1 MRNYR
6 TVFTCFLATLLAV
19 LVAGCGQETVT
30 IPGVVSVTPAQG
42 ATNVAVNATI
52 SATFSQKMSATSING
67 TTFTLAG
74 PGGTAVAGT
83 TVTLDATGK
92 IATLVGATLV
102 PSTTYTATITTGA
115 ATPGGA
121 ELIGNYTWS
130 FTTMAQGIPAVQS
143 VTPMQGTASVL
154 VNAPITAT
162 FNMAMSSASLNT
174 AFTVAGP
181 GGVALTGTTV
191 TLDSTGMIAT
201 LVGATLAYGTTYT
214 ATITT
219 GAMDPAGTPLVANYI
234 WSFTTIAAIP
244 PVVPS
249 VMSVTPAQGAANV
262 SVNTLITA
270 TFSTAMNTGSISNTT
285 FTVLAPG
292 NVAVTGAVTLSAD
305 GMVAT
310 FMPTGGAL
318 ANSTTYTATITTGA
332 MSTASVPLVGAYV
345 WTFTTITPQPAVVAT
360 VPANTATGVPV
371 AQVLSARF
379 NEAMNCATLK
389 SPATTFTLTGPG
401 ATPVTGTIA
410 CTGAVASFTPNADL
424 AFNTVYTAMIS
435 TGAQDPAGTPLAGVF
450 TWTFSTIA
458 APPLPPTVIS
468 TVPRNLAVNV
478 PVNQALT
485 ATFSEAMD
493 AETINS
499 ATFLL
504 VQTSVPGTPING
516 VITYVAAG
524 SVAKFVPNAPLTP
537 STNYT
542 ATITSDA
549 MDLNDDAGVTTFTWT
564 FTTAAG
570 PITIPPT
577 VISTVPVTSPEDMT
591 VPLNQAVSAVFSE
604 AMDPATISSANFMLT
619 GPGATLVPGLV
630 AYAAV
635 GDTLVFIPSSDLI
648 ANTTY
653 TATITTGV
661 QDLAGDPMASK
672 YVWTFM
678 TGTAV
683 VAVSPE
689 LVSTNPASAATNV
702 PLNQAVSAVFSEAMD
717 PLTLTTTTF
726 QLKQGGN
733 LIQATITY
741 DAVNFIAT
749 LTPKL
754 PLTASTTYTATV
766 TDGATDL
773 AGNPLGNTGV
783 PNPWTFTTGAAVVP
797 PPIVLGPTIALFGGF
812 GGGSGMTNMGTSTIV
827 NGDIGTTGTS
837 TLITGFHDDTV
848 MVGGLPQCIY
858 TETGSNKGL
867 VTGEIYTNTPPPT
880 VGCTTEGT
888 ATTDATA
895 TQAALEAQTAY
906 TTLKNLPPGVTLAS
920 NELGNTTLAPG
931 TYTSSSFYDI
941 TAGDLTLDAKG
952 DPNAFW
958 IFQMG
963 TYLTVGEAGNPRN
976 VLLAN
981 GAQASNVFWQ
991 VGSAA
996 TINAAGGGTMVG
1008 TIISEAGISVST
1020 AGNATVTTIDGRLL
1034 ALTAST
1040 TLVNTVITL
1049 P

>member
-1 MRNYR
+1 M
-6 TVFTCFLATLLAV
+6 AMDSS
-19 LVAGCGQETVT
+19 T
-30 IPGVVSVTPAQG
+30 ITPA
-42 ATNVAVNATI
+42 
-52 SATFSQKMSATSING
+52 
-67 TTFTLAG
+67 TFTLTG
-74 PGGTAVAGT
+74 PGGAAVAGA
-83 TVTLDATGK
+83 VSYTG
-92 IATLVGATLV
+92 
-102 PSTTYTATITTGA
+102 
-115 ATPGGA
+115 
-121 ELIGNYTWS
+121 
-130 FTTMAQGIPAVQS
+130 M
-143 VTPMQGTASVL
+143 
-154 VNAPITAT
+154 TAT
-162 FNMAMSSASLNT
+162 FTPSA
-174 AFTVAGP
+174 V
-181 GGVALTGTTV
+181 
-191 TLDSTGMIAT
+191 
-201 LVGATLAYGTTYT
+201 LAYGTTYT
-214 ATITT
+214 ATITN
-219 GAMDPAGTPLVANYI
+219 GAAAPGGNELVGNYV
-234 WSFTTIAAIP
+234 WTFTTVAATP
-244 PVVPS
+244 PIVPT
-249 VMSVTPAQGAANV
+249 VSVTPLPFATNVLVNAA
-262 SVNTLITA
+262 ITA
-270 TFSTAMNTGSISNTT
+270 TFSTAMNTASISGTT
-285 FTVLAPG
+285 FTVTAPG
-292 NVAVTGAVTLSAD
+292 GVALTGPVTLSAN

-310 FMPTGGAL
+310 FVPTGGAL
-318 ANSTTYTATITTGA
+318 ANSTTYTGTITTGA
-332 MSTASVPLVGAYV
+332 MSTANVPLASNYV

-360 VPANTATGVPV
+360 VPVNTATGVPV
-371 AQVLSARF
+371 AQVLRARF
-379 NEAMNCATLK
+379 NEAMNCTTLN

-401 ATPVTGTIA
+401 TTTVAGTVTCA
-410 CTGAVASFTPNADL
+410 GAVATFTPMADL
-424 AFNTVYTAMIS
+424 AFNTVYTATIS
-435 TGAQDPAGTPLAGVF
+435 MGAQDPAGTPLAGAF

-458 APPLPPTVIS
+458 APALPPTVIS
-468 TVPRNLAVNV
+468 TVPKNLAVNV

-493 AETINS
+493 PETINS

-504 VQTSVPGTPING
+504 AVTTGGTPVNG
-516 VITYVAAG
+516 VISYVAAG
-524 SVAKFVPNAPLTP
+524 SVAKFVPNAPLAP

-549 MDLNDDAGVTTFTWT
+549 MDLNDDAGVTTYIWT

-577 VISTVPVTSPEDMT
+577 VISTIPVTSPEDVT

-604 AMDPATISSANFMLT
+604 AMDPATISSATFQLT

-630 AYAAV
+630 AYAAI
-635 GDTLVFIPSSDLI
+635 GDTLVFIPTSSLVVD
-648 ANTTY
+648 TTY

-661 QDLAGDPMASK
+661 KDLAGDPMANK
-672 YVWTFM
+672 YVWTFK
-678 TGTAV
+678 TGAAV
-683 VAVSPE
+683 VVVSPE
-689 LVSTNPASAATNV
+689 LVSTDPVSAATNV
-702 PLNQAVSAVFSEAMD
+702 PLNQAVSATFSEAMD

-726 QLKQGGN
+726 QLTQGGN

-766 TDGATDL
+766 TNGATDL

-797 PPIVLGPTIALFGGF
+797 PPIVLGPTISLFGGF
-812 GGGSGMTNMGTSTIV
+812 GGAAGMTNMGTSTIV

-880 VGCTTEGT
+880 VGCPNEGT
-888 ATTDATA
+888 AATDATA

-906 TTLKNLPPGVTLAS
+906 TTLKNLPPGATLAS

-963 TYLTVGEAGNPRN
+963 TYLTVGEAVSPRN

-981 GAQASNVFWQ
+981 GAKASNVFWQ